1 MIAEDKVN
9 PRIYRYLGYAAYENG
24 NVDVAIKSI
33 EDFIKVPSNKVIG
46 RDYLYLGLSKI
57 KKGTNAEGVVDQAAF
72 DAGIADIKKAI
83 ELEPLVVEELADL
96 GKALFGKK
104 QFAQAA
110 AYF

>member
-24 NVDVAIKSI
+24 NVEVAIKSI

-46 RDYLYLGLSKI
+46 RDYLYLGLSKV
-57 KKGTNAEGVVDQAAF
+57 KKEQMLKVVDQAAF

-83 ELEPLVVEELADL
+83 ELEPLVVEENFQRWFR
-96 GKALFGKK
+96 KSIVW
-104 QFAQAA
+104 
-110 AYF
+110 